1 MNIFFE
7 RRRLADCGS
16 EQITFSVATCWL
28 GARRSGLLIQLAE
41 TMAPLQRP
49 FVASSSGMHLG
60 FWGSNFPVQGT
71 NFTISGYFLVLI
83 DAVVPK

>member
-1 MNIFFE
+1 MKTFCE
-7 RRRLADCGS
+7 RRWLADCGS

-28 GARRSGLLIQLAE
+28 GAQLSGLLIQSAE

-60 FWGSNFPVQGT
+60 FWGSKSPVQGT
-71 NFTISGYFLVLI
+71 NLTISGYLLVLM